1 MELTEASPQWSTIN
15 GACGAGASIAV
26 GVRPVRGWR
35 YNVLR
40 LMNGAEHRQDILMLM
55 DFNDAPL
62 LQIYVN
68 GN

>member
-1 MELTEASPQWSTIN
+1 MEASPQRSTIN
-15 GACGAGASIAV
+15 GACGIGTSIVV
-26 GVRPVRGWR
+26 GVQPLQSWR
-35 YNVLR
+35 HNALR
-40 LMNGAEHRQDILMLM
+40 LTNGAEHRQDVLTLT